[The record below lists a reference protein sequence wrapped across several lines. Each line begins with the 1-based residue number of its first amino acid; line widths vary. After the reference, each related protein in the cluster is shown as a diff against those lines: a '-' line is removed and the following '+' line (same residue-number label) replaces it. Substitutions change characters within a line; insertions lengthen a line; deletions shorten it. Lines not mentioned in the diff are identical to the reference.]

1 MSMAARLGIA
11 NRTTAG
17 IAGRRKV
24 RPGATLLAVG
34 ANGSQALSDALVQA
48 DDGSGNLVYGGDER
62 QTDRGDNQ
70 GVLHQILALF
80 VANKSEQKLLHSG
93 PHFFTS

>member
-1 MSMAARLGIA
+1 MIMAASEGIV
-11 NRTTAG
+11 NRTIAG
-17 IAGRRKV
+17 IAGRRDV
-24 RPGATLLAVG
+24 RGGRTLLAVG

-48 DDGSGNLVYGGDER
+48 DDGSGHLVYGGDER

-80 VANKSEQKLLHSG
+80 VANESEQKLLHG
-93 PHFFTS
+93 